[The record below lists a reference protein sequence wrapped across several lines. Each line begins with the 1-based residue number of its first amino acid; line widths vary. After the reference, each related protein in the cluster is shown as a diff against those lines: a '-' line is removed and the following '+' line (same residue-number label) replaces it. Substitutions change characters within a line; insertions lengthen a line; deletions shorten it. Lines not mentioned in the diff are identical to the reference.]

1 MLRPRAERNNR
12 IGKKEAVEAAPR
24 RTGGHFAS
32 QISPTPTNAR
42 VSNTPSAQREQ
53 NKGGVVPKLF
63 PNSEFH
69 PGTLEHATQAFAQ
82 ALRSD
87 FAEEATRDPSA
98 FKQRVVQLIRRSLP
112 PRRGRPVHPKTE
124 AAFALRQQG
133 KTVRQILR
141 LQIQNFDQL
150 DTWGRMLA
158 EKGLRQKLTRRE
170 RQRPGISE
178 AMVPEE

>member
-1 MLRPRAERNNR
+1 MLRPRAEGNNR
-12 IGKKEAVEAAPR
+12 IGKKEAVEAARR
-24 RTGGHFAS
+24 RTGGPLAP
-32 QISPTPTNAR
+32 QLSPTHLNAC
-42 VSNTPSAQREQ
+42 VSNAPSANG
-53 NKGGVVPKLF
+53 NKTRGGFVPKLF

-87 FAEEATRDPSA
+87 FAEEAIRDPRA
-98 FKQRVVQLIRRSLP
+98 FKQRVLQLIRRSLP
-112 PRRGRPVHPKTE
+112 PWRGRPVNPKTE

-141 LQIQNFDQL
+141 LQIHDFDQL

-158 EKGLRQKLTRRE
+158 EKGLRQKLTRRA
-170 RQRPGISE
+170 RRGQ
-178 AMVPEE
+178 AAQ